1 MATACKANAAGSL
14 CGATSRR
21 CSLLLVSLVLAFL
34 PAVVVIGQA
43 RQCFAADVTPGGCFQ
58 SYITA
63 LYSARDL
70 SQVEQYYCKDL
81 RANFKALDQNGRIA
95 KLKEL
100 KSYYIGDYKILDQ
113 KVNGQ
118 SATVVARGRAV
129 NSSNKKLMS
138 QTDTFDYV
146 KEGGYWRI
154 SGAKLTG
161 VFRL

>member
-1 MATACKANAAGSL
+1 MVSIVEAPQSL
-14 CGATSRR
+14 
-21 CSLLLVSLVLAFL
+21 
-34 PAVVVIGQA
+34 
-43 RQCFAADVTPGGCFQ
+43 AADVTPGSCFQ

-100 KSYYIGDYKILDQ
+100 KAYYIGDYKILDQ

-118 SATVVARGRAV
+118 TADVTARGRAV
-129 NSSNKKLMS
+129 NPSTKKLMS
-138 QTDTFDYV
+138 QTDTFNYV

-154 SGAKLTG
+154 SGAQLKG
-161 VFRL
+161 VFQL